1 MASSTGTWDTR
12 RFPLCAPWSGERGD
26 EFGKR
31 FLPSFLSGLMAKS
44 DEFCT
49 YEQHLSGECPG
60 GIVPP
65 TAAQLLANPLHVNLE
80 HPHLGN
86 AAEQRKS
93 DAAFYSRDAA
103 IISAFRAHMLNPLV
117 AARIDDIRAKYR
129 ADDFGA
135 GAPVLHPVVAAGAPP
150 VYPAT
155 HPQNGQPLSR
165 VDLQRYQSC
174 GNSLARHVLQ
184 IIKEE
189 AMPDPSSG
197 ITRMTLASKWANIKM
212 SDVGITDTTP
222 RDLSVLVTDLA
233 AEAGYD
239 EPAKVVKYLSL
250 MTYPA
255 DIATKATQ
263 ELHRCSE
270 HLRHADG
277 RPDFLKVSR
286 EMQELWTV
294 CCQRRQV
301 AYKPKVASRP
311 QTLDGMALSDAELTL
326 CPLALEDDEAVYQAA
341 VLGGG
346 GSSVA
351 GEPMC
356 WNCLGFGHRKNENG
370 VLVCP
375 SPRRARSIPDAVAV
389 LSSKATQQNRGRPMS
404 RGRGGDAGGRG
415 GRGGAGRGRGS
426 QRQPPQANALDDS
439 NKAPANVDGEGNV
452 FAMDGTLLGKIG
464 EGSPANEEDMTPE
477 EFEDA
482 SAERFEMGEFGST
495 TLGGNALFSEQKDE
509 DESGDE
515 GVPALVHDP
524 SSGESND
531 EEKFS
536 PTELRIARKLKPIP
550 SKRDI
555 DGFMGMTITRDQP
568 TSPPCDTVGPA
579 AGRSTS
585 PSPDAINTA
594 AGRVPLEKKTTPFG
608 CFASVLLAVA
618 NASVAL
624 ANAVNTNRRAV
635 VIAATTLA
643 QGADA
648 SPAGNSTACT
658 IALNAFGV
666 DSSVVTWD
674 ANIDSGCS
682 VTASGRVALFP
693 KKLITTWHPNIQ
705 VRSASLQ
712 KMTVLFQ
719 GCMVLVP
726 HSVPNKKKNKKGLVV
741 KDALCVPAMKNLTLV
756 SPKQLFR
763 CNNIRTYFNDENCL
777 VMPNGTKISFD
788 ETNKSYILKIL
799 PLDQHTLDLG
809 PDNVAD
815 FLSGDLPA
823 EAFSL
828 APAEITA
835 ELIHRRCCHFSPDRI
850 SASHE
855 HVAGLSPVPRHH
867 CIHCVRGGM
876 KAPPGRAPRR
886 VPSDPS
892 KKPKS
897 EAFGDLVWADS
908 CSLPPSEPH
917 GYIGWCAFL
926 DDATRSL
933 DLYFFKNHTA
943 EEMTRCLQQ
952 FLTDNAEYLP
962 KVDGKPRIKCY
973 GTDNGGEFFSSSAE
987 DFLREIH
994 TRHISMPSYNPW
1006 RNPSERSH
1014 GIVIRCIRIVHAES
1028 GANLCYWPFTARTAV
1043 LVHNALVTRS
1053 DRVVQPGTSPFFMK
1067 TGKHA
1072 DLSRLRVMFCK
1083 MVCFV
1088 RDKKESL
1095 TKIDIP
1101 TVDAIYL
1108 GIDHQRGGYYAYVPS
1123 WRRFVTFEYDACQ
1136 VYENEYPSFA
1146 SEFGRRPSPD
1156 DPITPPSDA
1165 PAPAITNRAGNRARG
1180 TGRAAAR
1187 AAAAAPAAVAPPVV
1201 AAAPAAAPA
1210 AAAPPVVAAAP
1221 AAAQNLITEEDSL
1234 YVSINDAYAT
1244 VLDEV
1249 GSDAFLCLNLDAL
1262 GALPPPPR
1270 ATAEFDSRPDGP
1282 EWWTAAQTEY
1292 EKKMANDT
1300 FDLVDRPPKGC
1311 NVVKSKIV
1319 CTYKYDQLTGALRDE
1334 GGHYVRWVACGYSE
1348 KFGRDYWETYTAT
1361 TKACGLRIFAAL
1373 VAAFDLDTSH
1383 IDDVKFFTQTPLKE
1397 RIYCEQMDGFVQGGY
1412 QADGRPKK
1420 VCLLKKGLEGLKQS
1434 GNNAQTQCTE
1444 HLTGPCQLTQ
1454 LVSEPT
1460 IFYRTFKINGEKVF
1474 LALLVWIDDKW
1485 AAFSRG
1491 GYERILVPFLSI
1503 YNQRFKS
1510 TNSMGDVSR
1519 FIGIDITRNRAER
1532 TINLSQEKYIN
1543 DMVRKFVEPEKLKA
1557 KASIVPAT
1565 VSKSDPYH
1573 KLYDMSLDVSES
1585 DRINKPYLAAV
1596 ASAMY
1601 ASCITRGDCAYY
1613 TSFLSQFSKLPFSA
1627 AWDALEQLL
1636 LSMYATRKHALTYG
1650 GKEIKIP
1657 DAPTC
1662 SPPLNPSV
1670 IKKMYGLIIYSDA
1683 SWKLNCTYAGF
1694 FILFCNGAIDWG
1706 STKLKV
1712 MLSSTEGEVAA
1723 GSNATRRVVYVRH
1736 LLGEFFHLPKLPV
1749 THIVDN
1755 SATPC
1760 LTERMGASRKSEHFR
1775 RWQQF
1780 MRYAV
1785 VHGYS
1790 FVHLCSTRDQ
1800 LADGLTKVVGA
1811 SQFVAMHNTMLNL

>member
-1 MASSTGTWDTR
+1 MPR
-12 RFPLCAPWSGERGD
+12 RYRPD
-26 EFGKR
+26 
-31 FLPSFLSGLMAKS
+31 
-44 DEFCT
+44 
-49 YEQHLSGECPG
+49 H
-60 GIVPP
+60 
-65 TAAQLLANPLHVNLE
+65 TANQLVANPQHVNLE
-80 HPHLGN
+80 RNHMGN
-86 AAEQRKS
+86 ASEQRKS
-93 DAAFYSRDAA
+93 ETAFFSRDAA
-103 IISAFRAHMLNPLV
+103 IISALRAHMLNPLV
-117 AARIDDIRAKYR
+117 QTRIDDLVAKYR
-129 ADDFGA
+129 ADAFDA
-135 GAPVLHPVVAAGAPP
+135 GAPVLHPIVAAGAPP
-150 VYPAT
+150 VYRAG
-155 HPQNGQPLSR
+155 HPQAGQPLSR
-165 VDLQRYQSC
+165 VDLQRYQRC

-189 AMPDPSSG
+189 ATPDPSSG
-197 ITRMTLASKWANIKM
+197 ITKMALANKWANVKM
-212 SDVGITDTTP
+212 SDVGVSDTTP
-222 RDLSVLVTDLA
+222 RDLSALLTDLA
-233 AEAGYD
+233 TEAGYD
-239 EPAKVVKYLSL
+239 ENAKVIKYLSL
-250 MTYPA
+250 LTYPA

-270 HLRHADG
+270 HLRNADG
-277 RPDFLKVSR
+277 QPDFLRVSY

-294 CCQRRQV
+294 CCQRNQV
-301 AYKPKVASRP
+301 SYKPKVASRP
-311 QTLDGMALSDAELTL
+311 QTLDGMVLSDLG
-326 CPLALEDDEAVYQAA
+326 LEDDEAVYQAA

-356 WNCLGFGHRKNENG
+356 WNCLGFGHRKNEDG

-375 SPRRARSIPDAVAV
+375 SPRRARNIADAVAV
-389 LSSKATQQNRGRPMS
+389 LNSKATQQNRGRPLS
-404 RGRGGDAGGRG
+404 RGRGGEAAGRG
-415 GRGGAGRGRGS
+415 GRGGAGRGRGRGT
-426 QRQPPQANALDDS
+426 QRQPPQANALDDYDKS
-439 NKAPANVDGEGNV
+439 PANVDDEGNV

-495 TLGGNALFSEQKDE
+495 TLGGNALFSEQKDK

-515 GVPALVHDP
+515 GMPSLVHDMP
-524 SSGESND
+524 GDESD
-531 EEKFS
+531 GEEKFS
-536 PTELRIARKLKPIP
+536 STETAR
-550 SKRDI
+550 SS
-555 DGFMGMTITRDQP
+555 
-568 TSPPCDTVGPA
+568 SPP
-579 AGRSTS
+579 
-585 PSPDAINTA
+585 PDAINTA
-594 AGRVPLEKKTTPFG
+594 TGRIPPEKKATPFG
-608 CFASVLLAVA
+608 CLASVLLAVA

-635 VIAATTLA
+635 VIGATTCLA

-648 SPAGNSTACT
+648 SPAVNSTACT
-658 IALNAFGV
+658 LALNAFGA

-693 KKLITTWHPNIQ
+693 KKLITEWHPNIQ

-719 GCMVLVP
+719 GSMVLVP
-726 HSVPNKKKNKKGLVV
+726 DSVPNKKKNKKGLVV

-799 PLDQHTLDLG
+799 PLDQSTLNLG
-809 PDNVAD
+809 PDNVAE

-867 CIHCVRGGM
+867 CIHCVRGGT

-886 VPSDPS
+886 VPSNPS
-892 KKPKS
+892 AKPKS

-926 DDATRSL
+926 DDATRSI
-933 DLYFFKNHTA
+933 DLYFFKNYTA

-973 GTDNGGEFFSSSAE
+973 GTDNGGEFFSSSSE
-987 DFLREIH
+987 DFLREIY
-994 TRHISMPSYNPW
+994 TRHVSMPSYNPW

-1053 DRVVQPGTSPFFMK
+1053 DRVSQPGTSPFFMK

-1072 DLSRLRVMFCK
+1072 DLSKLRVMFCK

-1136 VYENEYPSFA
+1136 LYENEYPSFA
-1146 SEFGRRPSPD
+1146 SEFGRRPSSG
-1156 DPITPPSDA
+1156 DPITPPADA
-1165 PAPAITNRAGNRARG
+1165 PAPAITNRAGNRVRG

-1187 AAAAAPAAVAPPVV
+1187 N
-1201 AAAPAAAPA
+1201 AAAPAAAPV

-1221 AAAQNLITEEDSL
+1221 AAAQSLITENDAL
-1234 YVSINDAYAT
+1234 FVSINDAYAT
-1244 VLDEV
+1244 VIDEV
-1249 GSDAFLCLNLDAL
+1249 GRDAFLCLNLNAL

-1270 ATAEFDSRPDGP
+1270 TTAEFDSRPDGT

-1292 EKKMANDT
+1292 EKKMANET

-1319 CTYKYDQLTGALRDE
+1319 CTYKYDPLTGALRDE

-1361 TKACGLRIFAAL
+1361 TKACGLRVFAAL

-1397 RIYCEQMDGFVQGGY
+1397 RIYCEQMGGFVQGGF

-1460 IFYRTFKINGEKVF
+1460 IFYRTFKINDEKVF

-1491 GYERILVPFLSI
+1491 GYERILVPFLSV
-1503 YNQRFKS
+1503 YNRRFKS

-1519 FIGIDITRNRAER
+1519 FIGLDITRDRAER
-1532 TINLSQEKYIN
+1532 TITLSQEKYIY
-1543 DMVRKFVEPEKLKA
+1543 DMVRKFVEPEKLKG

-1573 KLYDMSLDVSES
+1573 QLYDMSLTVSES
-1585 DRINKPYLAAV
+1585 DRIDKPYLAAV

-1601 ASCITRGDCAYY
+1601 ASCITRGDCAFY
-1613 TSFLSQFSKLPFSA
+1613 TSFLSQFSKLPFPA

-1657 DAPTC
+1657 DSPTC

-1670 IKKMYGLIIYSDA
+1670 IKKMYGLIVYSDA

-1736 LLGEFFHLPKLPV
+1736 LLGEFFLLPKLPV

-1800 LADGLTKVVGA
+1800 LADGLTKVTGA
-1811 SQFVAMHNTMLNL
+1811 SQFVAMHNTMLNI